1 MLLQATG
8 RTAVMEAAREGAAAV
23 VLALLQRGADVNLF
37 DFDRHSAA
45 HFAAKGGFLEV
56 RTAVLGEP
64 CCTATPARGFCW
76 YRGLLWC
83 GFVGAFLSPLSQLIK
98 A

>member
-56 RTAVLGEP
+56 RMLCWESTAAQPHLPGVS
-64 CCTATPARGFCW
+64 
-76 YRGLLWC
+76 
-83 GFVGAFLSPLSQLIK
+83 VGAGVCFGVVLLGLF
-98 A
+98 